1 MVKWFSAR
9 CFSGVLHY
17 TQNSQQRTYTHRP
30 VNSEPPKITH
40 RHSSARQKGGQH
52 QHAHAAAKNT
62 NPHKASGVPASHGE
76 SHGKS
81 CGWSMAGNQHGES
94 AFGKFSWPLSALV
107 RKVPILGIP
116 QDITLLP
123 SPKKTTTTSAPR
135 KKPWLKNRLKQGK
148 HSLGLWGENL
158 LGHGGEISG
167 ELKTGSGS
175 PKNIFNLARFA
186 IGYYINYSW
195 Q

>member
-76 SHGKS
+76 SHGIRAVDPWL
-81 CGWSMAGNQHGES
+81 GISMGNQ
-94 AFGKFSWPLSALV
+94 LSGNFLD
-107 RKVPILGIP
+107 RFQLWSERYHNTGNFPGYYP
-116 QDITLLP
+116 
-123 SPKKTTTTSAPR
+123 PR
-135 KKPWLKNRLKQGK
+135 KKRNNLGTTKKPW
-148 HSLGLWGENL
+148 
-158 LGHGGEISG
+158 
-167 ELKTGSGS
+167 
-175 PKNIFNLARFA
+175 
-186 IGYYINYSW
+186 
-195 Q
+195 